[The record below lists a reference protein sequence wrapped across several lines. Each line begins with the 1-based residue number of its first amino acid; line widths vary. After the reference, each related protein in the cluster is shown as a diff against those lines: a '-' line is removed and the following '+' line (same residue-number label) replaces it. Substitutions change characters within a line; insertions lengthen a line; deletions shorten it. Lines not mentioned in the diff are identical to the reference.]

1 MKVISDREEFE
12 RCYPCYAAVDRAAA
26 KVPRHAGRVIW
37 LEYEGENDKLT
48 LSLDRTAGGLYCT
61 WTACLLMIHF
71 AVFFLIIFSIR
82 PALCCAVPLALYLRK
97 CISLILG

>member
-71 AVFFLIIFSIR
+71 AFFLSSQSD
-82 PALCCAVPLALYLRK
+82 LCHKLY
-97 CISLILG
+97 IYEDVFP